1 MSHRKK
7 TSTLELILEALLA
20 LILFAVRVIAWLIR
34 VIPQIIYFFW
44 SICGYSKSEYHQV
57 THTPLPQL
65 VFDKGAYGEY
75 LIYRH
80 LDKKLKEDHK
90 WLFNIY
96 LPRGNDRTTEIDVML
111 FCGSGIYVF
120 ESKNYKGWIF
130 GSENRRVWTQCIKP
144 SEKTRARKYRFLNPI
159 MQNKLHLACFKK
171 QLTEEQLTLPV
182 HSVILFGN
190 RCNLKKIE
198 LTSGR
203 HTVIR
208 LKQITAVVD
217 LTSASCSTA
226 AWQTIYELL
235 YPMTQ
240 VSEAVKQKHIDD
252 INAEINRDESS
263 DHLYVPDTDTLNIP
277 DVDNLYIPMS
287 SEPYIPNAD
296 GLYIPPAKKEVPAD
310 ATTNETPAKSTTSL
324 SEETPKADTS
334 SVEICP
340 LCQGKLVTRTA
351 HKGPNQGKTFLGC
364 SNFPRCRY
372 TK

>member
-57 THTPLPQL
+57 THTPLLQL

-144 SEKTRARKYRFLNPI
+144 SEKTRARKFRFLNPI

-171 QLTEEQLTLPV
+171 QLTEEQLTLPI
-182 HSVILFGN
+182 HSVVLFGN

-208 LKQITAVVD
+208 LKEITKAVD
-217 LTSASCSTA
+217 LTSASYPAS
-226 AWQTIYELL
+226 AWQEIYDHL

-252 INAEINRDESS
+252 INAELGRDEDAATADPIAEESTVHTVAEQIPTES
-263 DHLYVPDTDTLNIP
+263 PVALPEENTEENAQAKAEENTEENAQAKAEKDT
-277 DVDNLYIPMS
+277 
-287 SEPYIPNAD
+287 E
-296 GLYIPPAKKEVPAD
+296 
-310 ATTNETPAKSTTSL
+310 AT
-324 SEETPKADTS
+324 D
-334 SVEICP
+334 ICP
-340 LCQGKLVTRTA
+340 KCGGKLVVRTA
-351 HKGPNQGKTFLGC
+351 KSGPNQGNTFMGC

>member
-1 MSHRKK
+1 MNRRKK
-7 TSTLELILEALLA
+7 KSLLSAFAEALLT
-20 LILFAVRVIAWLIR
+20 LILFATRVIAWLIR

-44 SICGYSKSEYHQV
+44 SICGYSKSEYYQV
-57 THTPLPQL
+57 THKPLLKL

-80 LDKKLKEDHK
+80 LDKKLTGDHK
-90 WLFNIY
+90 WLFNVY
-96 LPRGNDRTTEIDVML
+96 LPRDKGRTTEVDVML

-130 GSENRRVWTQCIKP
+130 GSENRRIWTQCIKP

-159 MQNKLHLACFKK
+159 MQNKLHLTYFKK
-171 QLTEEQLTLPV
+171 QLTEEQLTLPI
-182 HSVILFGN
+182 HSVVLFGN

-208 LKQITAVVD
+208 LKEITKAVD
-217 LTSASCSTA
+217 LTSASCPTT
-226 AWQTIYELL
+226 AWQSVYELL

-252 INAEINRDESS
+252 INAELGRDEDAVTADPIAEESTVHTVAEQIPTES
-263 DHLYVPDTDTLNIP
+263 DAATEESPAEAP
-277 DVDNLYIPMS
+277 AAP
-287 SEPYIPNAD
+287 SEESTE
-296 GLYIPPAKKEVPAD
+296 KSTE
-310 ATTNETPAKSTTSL
+310 ATTEAADVCPKCGAKMVVRTAKS
-324 SEETPKADTS
+324 
-334 SVEICP
+334 
-340 LCQGKLVTRTA
+340 
-351 HKGPNQGKTFLGC
+351 GPNQGKTFLGC

>member
-1 MSHRKK
+1 MSRRKK
-7 TSTLELILEALLA
+7 KSLSSAFAEALLT
-20 LILFAVRVIAWLIR
+20 LILFATRVISWLIR

-44 SICGYSKSEYHQV
+44 SICGYSKSEYHQI
-57 THTPLPQL
+57 THKPLHKL

-80 LDKKLKEDHK
+80 LDKKLQEDHK
-90 WLFNIY
+90 WLFNVY
-96 LPRGNDRTTEIDVML
+96 LPRDNDRTTEIDVML

-159 MQNKLHLACFKK
+159 MQNKLHLTCFKK
-171 QLTEEQLTLPV
+171 QLNEKQLTLPI

-198 LTSGR
+198 LTSGA

-208 LKQITAVVD
+208 LKEITKAVD
-217 LTSASCSTA
+217 LTSASYPAS
-226 AWQTIYELL
+226 AWQEIYDHL

-252 INAEINRDESS
+252 INAELCKDEDAGTAAPTAEELTAHAVAEQIPAES
-263 DHLYVPDTDTLNIP
+263 DAATEESPAEAPAAPSEENTEKSTEAA
-277 DVDNLYIPMS
+277 DVCPKC
-287 SEPYIPNAD
+287 
-296 GLYIPPAKKEVPAD
+296 GAKMVVR
-310 ATTNETPAKSTTSL
+310 TAKS
-324 SEETPKADTS
+324 
-334 SVEICP
+334 
-340 LCQGKLVTRTA
+340 
-351 HKGPNQGKTFLGC
+351 GPNQGKTFLGC

>member
-1 MSHRKK
+1 MSRRKK
-7 TSTLELILEALLA
+7 NSLLSIFLDALLT
-20 LILFAVRVIAWLIR
+20 LIVFAIRVIAWLIR

-44 SICGYSKSEYHQV
+44 SICGYSQSEYYQV
-57 THTPLPQL
+57 THKPLLKL

-80 LDKKLKEDHK
+80 LDKKLQENHK

-96 LPRGNDRTTEIDVML
+96 LPRDNDRTTEIDVML

-130 GSENRRVWTQCIKP
+130 GSENRRIWTQCVKP
-144 SEKTRARKYRFLNPI
+144 SENTRARKYRFLNPI
-159 MQNKLHLACFKK
+159 MQNKLHLTYFKK
-171 QLTEEQLTLPV
+171 QLTEEQLALPI

-190 RCNLKKIE
+190 RCSLKKIQ
-198 LTSGR
+198 LTSGK

-208 LKQITAVVD
+208 LKELTKTFTLTQQTAS
-217 LTSASCSTA
+217 LCPES
-226 AWQTIYELL
+226 AWQDIYALL

-252 INAEINRDESS
+252 INAELRKDE
-263 DHLYVPDTDTLNIP
+263 TDRETAAP
-277 DVDNLYIPMS
+277 VAEAAPACEVTVEGSTEDVAVQP
-287 SEPYIPNAD
+287 EAT
-296 GLYIPPAKKEVPAD
+296 AEVSPEAEAD
-310 ATTNETPAKSTTSL
+310 AI
-324 SEETPKADTS
+324 
-334 SVEICP
+334 EICP
-340 LCQGKLVTRTA
+340 KCGGKLVERTVKSGA
-351 HKGPNQGKTFLGC
+351 NQGKTFMGC